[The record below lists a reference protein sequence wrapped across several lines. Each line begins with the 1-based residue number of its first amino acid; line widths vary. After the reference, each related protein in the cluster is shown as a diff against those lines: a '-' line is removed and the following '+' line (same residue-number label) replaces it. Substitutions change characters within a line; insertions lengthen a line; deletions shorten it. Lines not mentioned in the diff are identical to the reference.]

1 MKKLFLLCLG
11 LFVLSTTVIA
21 SGHPA
26 TKKLMKAAKIS
37 VKAMTPKELNK
48 LLNIDEA
55 DLFTLDVREPTMWE
69 EGTFDAPDDIRIAR
83 GLIEFDVPNLIKDKK
98 AMIVVYCRS
107 GKGAPLAAKTIQD
120 DLGYKN
126 VRYLKGGLQGW
137 MDEGYSIFNHFG
149 EVKLVQ

>member
-1 MKKLFLLCLG
+1 MRFLL
-11 LFVLSTTVIA
+11 FVCISALVLIN
-21 SGHPA
+21 PA
-26 TKKLMKAAKIS
+26 FAGQAETKKLMKAAKIS
-37 VKAMTPKELNK
+37 VKVISAKELDA
-48 LLNIDEA
+48 LIQDEEA
-55 DLFTLDVREPTMWE
+55 EFYTLDVREPHMWE
-69 EGTFDAPDDIRIAR
+69 EGTFDTPDDIKIAR
-83 GLIEFDVPNLIKDKK
+83 GLIEFDLPNEIKDKD
-98 AMIVVYCRS
+98 ALIIVYCRS